1 MTGTAERRD
10 APEPFLGFS
19 GLRTSCGSVSASV
32 PDRPIEKRS
41 ARCVDPERVENTMQE
56 EENTTAIETVGVESA
71 RTDRSSERGAGVVEW
86 LGISAL
92 SIGMLVVLFT
102 AMEALG
108 LDVVNQIRGSLGL

>member
-1 MTGTAERRD
+1 MT
-10 APEPFLGFS
+10 S
-19 GLRTSCGSVSASV
+19 S
-32 PDRPIEKRS
+32 IEKRS
-41 ARCVDPERVENTMQE
+41 AHCVGPERVENTMQE
-56 EENTTAIETVGVESA
+56 EENTTAVETVRV
-71 RTDRSSERGAGVVEW
+71 DRSSERGAGVVEW